1 MLLTIDVGNTETKL
15 GCFSRTTLKH
25 TWRVTTELR
34 RTPDEYG
41 VFFTQ
46 LFATSDLDASAI
58 DAVAIASVVPK
69 LDPVLEAACRRFL
82 KTTPLFLQPQTQ
94 HLIPIVTENPSEV
107 GADLVAA
114 AIGGRERF
122 GAPLIVVSFGT
133 ATVFIAISPAGE
145 YLGVA
150 IAPGI
155 TVSIDA
161 LIGRAAKLPQIALE
175 APGRAIGRNT
185 NEALQSG
192 IVYGFVGQA
201 EAIISRM
208 RSELGVSSKVVATGG
223 LADIV
228 AKQTPVVDAVD
239 PHLSLL
245 GLHLFHGSGQRS
257 GAPSGAMGAHAAEP
271 LK

>member
-15 GCFSRTTLKH
+15 GCFDDAELKH

-46 LFATSDLDASAI
+46 LFATSGVAVDVI

-69 LDPVLEAACRRFL
+69 LDPVLESACKRFFKADPIFL
-82 KTTPLFLQPQTQ
+82 KPQTQ
-94 HLIPIVTENPSEV
+94 RLIPILTENPSEV

-133 ATVFIAISPAGE
+133 ATVFMAISRAGE

-155 TVSIDA
+155 TISLDA
-161 LIGRAAKLPQIALE
+161 LIGRTAKLPQIALE
-175 APGRAIGRNT
+175 APGKTIGRNT
-185 NEALQSG
+185 VEALQSG
-192 IVYGFVGQA
+192 VVYGFAGQT
-201 EAIISRM
+201 EALVSRM
-208 RSELGVSSKVVATGG
+208 RAEMQVDAKVVATGG
-223 LADIV
+223 LAQIV
-228 AKQTPVVDAVD
+228 AKQAPVVDAVA
-239 PHLSLL
+239 PHLSLE
-245 GLHLFHGSGQRS
+245 GLRLFYQATHP
-257 GAPSGAMGAHAAEP
+257 GARGATRRVV
-271 LK
+271 K

>member
-15 GCFSRTTLKH
+15 GCFSRDELLH

-46 LFATSDLDASAI
+46 LFATSEVEIKAI
-58 DAVAIASVVPK
+58 GAVAIANVVPK
-69 LDPVLEAACRRFL
+69 LDPVLESACGRFF
-82 KTTPLFLQPQTQ
+82 KATPLFLEPQAQ
-94 HLIPIVTENPSEV
+94 SLMPVVTENPSEV

-114 AIGGRERF
+114 AIGGVERF
-122 GAPLIVVSFGT
+122 GAPLIIVSFGT

-155 TVSIDA
+155 AVSIDA
-161 LIGRAAKLPQIALE
+161 LIGRTAKLPQIALE

-192 IVYGFVGQA
+192 IVYGFTGQV
-201 EAIISRM
+201 EAIVERIRGEM
-208 RSELGVSSKVVATGG
+208 GVRAKVVATGG
-223 LADIV
+223 LADVV
-228 AKQTPVVDAVD
+228 AKQTPIVDAVD
-239 PHLSLL
+239 PHLSLV
-245 GLHLFHGSGQRS
+245 GLNLFY
-257 GAPSGAMGAHAAEP
+257 HAAVAARRAMDTRVT
-271 LK
+271 

>member
-15 GCFSRTTLKH
+15 GCFEGEDLKQ

-46 LFATSDLDASAI
+46 LFATSNIGVDAI
-58 DAVAIASVVPK
+58 DAVAIASVVPP
-69 LDPVLEAACRRFL
+69 LDPVLETACERFFGATPRFL
-82 KTTPLFLQPQTQ
+82 KPESQDLMT
-94 HLIPIVTENPSEV
+94 IATETPSEV

-114 AIGGRERF
+114 AVGGVHRF

-133 ATVFIAISPAGE
+133 ATVFIAISDDAR

-155 TVSIDA
+155 IVSISA
-161 LIGRAAKLPQIALE
+161 LIGKTAKLPQIALQ
-175 APGRAIGRNT
+175 APAHAIGRNT
-185 NEALQSG
+185 TDALQSG
-192 IVYGFVGQA
+192 IVYGFAGQT
-201 EAIISRM
+201 EAIVGRM
-208 RSELGVSSKVVATGG
+208 RREMGVDAKVVATGG
-223 LADIV
+223 LAEIV

-239 PHLSLL
+239 AHLSLV
-245 GLHLFHGSGQRS
+245 GLELFAR
-257 GAPSGAMGAHAAEP
+257 
-271 LK
+271 KC

>member
-15 GCFSRTTLKH
+15 GCFSGSALKQ

-46 LFATSDLDASAI
+46 LFATSDLEPSAI
-58 DAVAIASVVPK
+58 RAVAIASVVPQ
-69 LDPVLEAACRRFL
+69 LDPVLETVCKRFFGAAPRFL
-82 KTTPLFLQPQTQ
+82 KPQEQ
-94 HLIPIVTENPSEV
+94 RSIEVVTENPAEV

-133 ATVFIAISPAGE
+133 ATVFIAISVRGE

-155 TVSIDA
+155 AVSIDA
-161 LIGRAAKLPQIALE
+161 LIGRTAKLPQIALE
-175 APGRAIGRNT
+175 APGHAIGRNT
-185 NEALQSG
+185 NDALQSG
-192 IVYGFVGQA
+192 IVYGFAGQT
-201 EAIISRM
+201 EAIVARM
-208 RSELGVSSKVVATGG
+208 RAEMGVDAKVVATGG
-223 LADIV
+223 LAEVV
-228 AKQTPVVDAVD
+228 AKQTPVIDAVD
-239 PHLSLL
+239 PHLSLV
-245 GLHLFHGSGQRS
+245 GLELFHRKEN
-257 GAPSGAMGAHAAEP
+257 P
-271 LK
+271 

>member
-15 GCFSRTTLKH
+15 GCFSNGELKH

-46 LFATSDLDASAI
+46 LFSTSGVTAAEI
-58 DAVAIASVVPK
+58 DDVAIASVVPK
-69 LDPVLEAACRRFL
+69 LDPVVESACRRFL
-82 KTTPLFLQPQTQ
+82 DATPRFLRPQTQ
-94 HLIPIVTENPSEV
+94 RLIPIVTENPAEV

-114 AIGGRERF
+114 AIGARARF
-122 GAPLIVVSFGT
+122 GSPLIVISFGT

-150 IAPGI
+150 IAPGV

-161 LIGRAAKLPQIALE
+161 LIGRTAKLPQIAIE
-175 APGRAIGRNT
+175 TPGRAIGRNT
-185 NEALQSG
+185 HEALQSG
-192 IVYGFVGQA
+192 IVYGFAGQV
-201 EAIISRM
+201 EAIVARM
-208 RSELGVSSKVVATGG
+208 RAEMGVAARVVATGG

-228 AKQTPVVDAVD
+228 SKQTPVVDKVD
-239 PHLSLL
+239 LHLSLL
-245 GLHLFHGSGQRS
+245 GLRLFHDGG
-257 GAPSGAMGAHAAEP
+257 
-271 LK
+271 

>member
-1 MLLTIDVGNTETKL
+1 VLLAIDVGNTETKL
-15 GCFSRTTLKH
+15 GCFEGSSLEQ

-46 LFATSDLDASAI
+46 LFATSNVAASAVDSI
-58 DAVAIASVVPK
+58 AVASVVPQ
-69 LDPVLEAACRRFL
+69 LDPVLESACRRFFG
-82 KTTPLFLQPQTQ
+82 TTPEFLHPQRQ
-94 HLIPIVTENPSEV
+94 RLMKVATEHPAEV

-122 GAPLIVVSFGT
+122 GEPLIVVSFGT
-133 ATVFIAISPAGE
+133 ATVFIAIGATGE

-155 TVSIDA
+155 AVSIDA
-161 LIGRAAKLPQIALE
+161 LIGRTAKLPQIALE

-192 IVYGFVGQA
+192 IVYGFAGQT
-201 EAIISRM
+201 EAIVARVRAEMGADARVI
-208 RSELGVSSKVVATGG
+208 ATGG
-223 LADIV
+223 LAEVV
-228 AKQTPVVDAVD
+228 AKQTSVIDAVD
-239 PHLSLL
+239 PHLSLV
-245 GLHLFHGSGQRS
+245 GLELFHRK
-257 GAPSGAMGAHAAEP
+257 EIR
-271 LK
+271 